1 MSRDP
6 LFTVLLPVHRPP
18 GLLPFAIDSVL
29 AQSVDDFALFV
40 ICDGAPQ
47 ETIDCARAYAARD
60 PRVQVFAF
68 EKGERHGE
76 AHRHTA
82 LGHATSRFVTQIGDD
97 DLWFPDYLA
106 ELALLL
112 DRVDF
117 GNLLQAELASN
128 AAVFTHVGDL
138 ADGEIRRRMCE
149 ALWNF
154 FGPSCAGYRLS
165 AYRRL
170 PVGWSPA
177 PPDLWTDLHMWRKFL
192 VRWDITFGTRFAVQS
207 VKLSAGTRT
216 DMSLEAREREHRAV
230 AAQFARRDERS
241 NFQARAFH
249 ALFQAQH
256 HAQGERPVA
265 ASARPDDKNTA

>member
-18 GLLPFAIDSVL
+18 ALLPFAIDSVL
-29 AQSVDDFALFV
+29 GQSLDDFALFV
-40 ICDGAPQ
+40 ICDGTPR
-47 ETIDCARAYAARD
+47 ETVDCARAYAARD

-82 LGHATSRFVTQIGDD
+82 LGHATSRFVAQIGDD
-97 DLWFPDYLA
+97 DLWFPNHLA
-106 ELALLL
+106 ELAQLL

-117 GNLLQAELASN
+117 GNLLQAELAANGS
-128 AAVFTHVGDL
+128 VVTHVGDL
-138 ADGEIRRRMCE
+138 AEGQTRRRMCE
-149 ALWNF
+149 SLWNF

-177 PPDLWTDLHMWRKFL
+177 PPDVWTDLYMWRKFL
-192 VRWDITFGTRFAVQS
+192 VRWDIAFGTRFAIQG
-207 VKLSAGTRT
+207 VKLSAGPRA
-216 DMSLEAREREHRAV
+216 DMPLEAREQEHRAV
-230 AAQFARRDERS
+230 AAQFARREERS

-249 ALFQAQH
+249 ALFQALHQARRE
-256 HAQGERPVA
+256 AQVATPA
-265 ASARPDDKNTA
+265 ASDGENGN